1 MDAVVERDEVV
12 QRVEDED
19 EFVRVFVM
27 KKPLVVQQG
36 EDKFVREFVVKKPFK
51 VVQQIEDEDELV
63 RKFVFNRY

>member
-27 KKPLVVQQG
+27 KKPLG
-36 EDKFVREFVVKKPFK
+36 FSKVKMNLFAS
-51 VVQQIEDEDELV
+51 LW
-63 RKFVFNRY
+63 